1 MTRRI
6 AALAAA
12 AVVAIGGAT
21 IATSASARDSFSV
34 SIGAP
39 GVAFGYSNYGYAPAP
54 YYSYYYAPAPYPYYG
69 PTVVYQP
76 HYRPYRYH
84 YYGPHAYYR
93 HW

>member
-12 AVVAIGGAT
+12 ALVAVGGAT
-21 IATSASARDSFSV
+21 LATSASAHDSWSV

-39 GVAFGYSNYGYAPAP
+39 GVAFGYSTYGYAP
-54 YYSYYYAPAPYPYYG
+54 YYYAPAPAYYYG
-69 PTVVYQP
+69 PPVV
-76 HYRPYRYH
+76 YRPYYRPYYHRH
-84 YYGPHAYYR
+84 YYGPYAYYR

>member
-12 AVVAIGGAT
+12 AVLAVGGAT
-21 IATSASARDSFSV
+21 LATSASARDSWSV

-39 GVAFGYSNYGYAPAP
+39 GVAFGYSTYGYAP
-54 YYSYYYAPAPYPYYG
+54 YYYAPAPYYYG
-69 PTVVYQP
+69 PPVV
-76 HYRPYRYH
+76 YRPYYRPYYYH
-84 YYGPHAYYR
+84 SYYGPHVYYR